1 MPHCPGVCL
10 SACSRNGYVMWVV
23 HTGIVWCC
31 TQHLCAAA
39 YLEQCVGPLRPT
51 LPAPLVHDSC
61 LFIALSTS
69 SNVQH
74 GPLHCLLQHWHSC
87 CLGQLL
93 LTVQSGTLHELQN
106 SQVRFKSV
114 RCNAVTVRTS
124 CDGCSGSARQKLN
137 DMILSAVLIA
147 CDQCRW

>member
-1 MPHCPGVCL
+1 
-10 SACSRNGYVMWVV
+10 MWVV

-51 LPAPLVHDSC
+51 LPTPLVHDSC

-69 SNVQH
+69 SNAQH
-74 GPLHCLLQHWHSC
+74 GPLHCLLQRWHSC

-93 LTVQSGTLHELQN
+93 T
-106 SQVRFKSV
+106 
-114 RCNAVTVRTS
+114 AA
-124 CDGCSGSARQKLN
+124 DSAIRDTARAAK
-137 DMILSAVLIA
+137 LSAAVQVSQMQC
-147 CDQCRW
+147 CDSEDEL